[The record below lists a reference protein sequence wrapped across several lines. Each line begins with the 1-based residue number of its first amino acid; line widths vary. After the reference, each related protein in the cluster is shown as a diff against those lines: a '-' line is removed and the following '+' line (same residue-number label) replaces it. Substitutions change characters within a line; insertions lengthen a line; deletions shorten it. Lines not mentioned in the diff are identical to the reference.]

1 MVARL
6 GLIASSDQ
14 LGVNVCVHSFLSLW
28 IMSESPTM
36 IRLLSASVASARR
49 AGQICREV
57 LSSGKLG
64 VVDKVRRE
72 GGRGRARERAPN
84 YFDTCIIV
92 LGQFGSSSI
101 GSRLTYKTC
110 QHVNSLASSPGSQIF
125 N

>member
-84 YFDTCIIV
+84 YFDTCNYCPR
-92 LGQFGSSSI
+92 SI
-101 GSRLTYKTC
+101 WFKFNWFKADI
-110 QHVNSLASSPGSQIF
+110 QKHASVSIA
-125 N
+125 